1 MSACK
6 NIMCKYNLTK
16 DNVKRFLKVNHPDKK
31 AHPEHDNSVTED
43 EFKKIVECYKSELFC
58 ASTKKDNKDKNMKV
72 TKKNRAK
79 IFSCMRKTANFSKI
93 TMTDKFDKTRFDVEQ
108 FRANLNESSPKI
120 LQLMNNIKELD
131 KKDME
136 NHGKNFK
143 HFIFSDVKE
152 GGYGARIIASA
163 FVAMGYNNIV
173 HARKIHGV
181 QKPNLYV
188 KLEENSS
195 KKNFAL
201 LSSNSIYGATFSEK
215 LKKQVLSL
223 YNERPGNINGSKVRF
238 IILDSGFKEGIDLF
252 DVKYVHIF
260 EPHMTIADLK
270 QIVGRA
276 TRTCGQKGLEFLPN
290 IGWPLYV
297 YNYYLTIPESIKNT
311 FTASK
316 FLSYNIE
323 NPAKDEKDSD
333 IMIFKNVEK
342 FNDAAMLYSEFDK
355 AMHNLSKQL
364 FDLAPTFSV
373 DFYLTKNLHVID
385 DLNHQF
391 MEKDFYLMGGAKKN
405 VFNKLN
411 RHSRYYNIDLIKC
424 KGKCGSRTSN
434 DIPISVDF
442 MKRVY
447 KKYNHSNKLVPK
459 QKQRQFFCQYML
471 NEDNKFC
478 RQLNHEWS
486 MRYAYV
492 PEAVEKG
499 TKKSTKEKLEEM
511 ELEINEDDSATDKDY
526 DIDYDGTKSPSHAQ
540 KNDKIPSV
548 KYNFLKMRDFI
559 KSVYGSDKSYV
570 WEPLKIEN
578 KCIPIPGEAPKKA
591 YEIELNPTQKFV
603 STYFTPS
610 SPYKGMLLWHSV
622 GTGKTCTGIATAS
635 ANFETKGYTILWV
648 TRTTLKSDIWKNIF
662 DQVCHSVLK
671 TEMELGL
678 ILPDGL
684 NKRKK
689 LISDRWL
696 EPMSYKQFSNLLEGK
711 NQIYNILRKRN
722 GNEDLLHKT
731 LIIIDEAHKLYGGDL
746 KSIEKP
752 DTDIMEKLIRNS
764 YKKSGANSCKLLLM
778 TATPVTNNPLE
789 LFSLTNLFMTNESEK
804 ITTDKNEFKKQ
815 YMTNENILSE
825 NGVKNLA
832 NKLSG
837 YISYLNREKDATQ
850 FSQPIMINVPVL
862 MSSVAE
868 NELRD
873 AYYLDQ
879 KMDDISEE
887 TKRQITDLKAKI
899 RTIKAEIKEMRTNI
913 KDFKTLENTSCK
925 EKFPDST
932 QKAELKKC
940 LADMKEEINMM
951 NEDLKT
957 LVDEM
962 NAFQS
967 ELTELDKNKYDA
979 NITKKQ
985 FKEKLKLLKNG
996 LIQEILLYNK
1006 CAHLK
1011 YVSLAQNAGPFARL
1025 KMKSDSK
1032 SSNSSNS
1039 SKSSKSSNS
1048 SKSDKPDK
1056 PKKTRRKTKL
1066 KKTTTKAAEYA
1077 SYSN

>member
-1 MSACK
+1 
-6 NIMCKYNLTK
+6 
-16 DNVKRFLKVNHPDKK
+16 
-31 AHPEHDNSVTED
+31 
-43 EFKKIVECYKSELFC
+43 
-58 ASTKKDNKDKNMKV
+58 
-72 TKKNRAK
+72 
-79 IFSCMRKTANFSKI
+79 
-93 TMTDKFDKTRFDVEQ
+93 
-108 FRANLNESSPKI
+108 
-120 LQLMNNIKELD
+120 
-131 KKDME
+131 
-136 NHGKNFK
+136 
-143 HFIFSDVKE
+143 
-152 GGYGARIIASA
+152 
-163 FVAMGYNNIV
+163 
-173 HARKIHGV
+173 
-181 QKPNLYV
+181 
-188 KLEENSS
+188 
-195 KKNFAL
+195 
-201 LSSNSIYGATFSEK
+201 
-215 LKKQVLSL
+215 
-223 YNERPGNINGSKVRF
+223 
-238 IILDSGFKEGIDLF
+238 
-252 DVKYVHIF
+252 
-260 EPHMTIADLK
+260 
-270 QIVGRA
+270 
-276 TRTCGQKGLEFLPN
+276 
-290 IGWPLYV
+290 
-297 YNYYLTIPESIKNT
+297 
-311 FTASK
+311 
-316 FLSYNIE
+316 
-323 NPAKDEKDSD
+323 
-333 IMIFKNVEK
+333 
-342 FNDAAMLYSEFDK
+342 
-355 AMHNLSKQL
+355 
-364 FDLAPTFSV
+364 
-373 DFYLTKNLHVID
+373 
-385 DLNHQF
+385 
-391 MEKDFYLMGGAKKN
+391 
-405 VFNKLN
+405 
-411 RHSRYYNIDLIKC
+411 
-424 KGKCGSRTSN
+424 
-434 DIPISVDF
+434 
-442 MKRVY
+442 
-447 KKYNHSNKLVPK
+447 
-459 QKQRQFFCQYML
+459 
-471 NEDNKFC
+471 
-478 RQLNHEWS
+478 
-486 MRYAYV
+486 
-492 PEAVEKG
+492 
-499 TKKSTKEKLEEM
+499 
-511 ELEINEDDSATDKDY
+511 
-526 DIDYDGTKSPSHAQ
+526 
-540 KNDKIPSV
+540 
-548 KYNFLKMRDFI
+548 
-559 KSVYGSDKSYV
+559 
-570 WEPLKIEN
+570 
-578 KCIPIPGEAPKKA
+578 
-591 YEIELNPTQKFV
+591 
-603 STYFTPS
+603 
-610 SPYKGMLLWHSV
+610 
-622 GTGKTCTGIATAS
+622 
-635 ANFETKGYTILWV
+635 
-648 TRTTLKSDIWKNIF
+648 
-662 DQVCHSVLK
+662 
-671 TEMELGL
+671 
-678 ILPDGL
+678 
-684 NKRKK
+684 
-689 LISDRWL
+689 
-696 EPMSYKQFSNLLEGK
+696 MSYKQFSNLLEGK

-722 GNEDLLHKT
+722 GYEDLLHKT

-1025 KMKSDSK
+1025 KLKSDSK
-1032 SSNSSNS
+1032 S
-1039 SKSSKSSNS
+1039 SKSSKSSNSSKS